1 MSLRPFGGRGF
12 YDPYSEIN
20 RLLDDMMGG
29 TAGPARRSGR
39 QQGAATEWAPA
50 IDALTK
56 DSDLVIRA
64 ELPGV
69 KPEDVEISLHDNVLT
84 ISGERRAEQEEERG
98 GYHIR
103 ERRYGSFRRSVALPE
118 GIDESKISA
127 RYEDG
132 VLEVSVQGGAVARE
146 PKRIQIETAGGQ
158 QGATDVEV
166 SDVVGREATTP
177 TTETARPDEGTQGA
191 APPPG
196 DVPPETPP
204 ETRAR

>member
-1 MSLRPFGGRGF
+1 MASRPFGGRGF
-12 YDPYSEIN
+12 YDPYGEMN

-29 TAGPARRSGR
+29 TASPARRAGR

-50 IDALTK
+50 VDALTK

-69 KPEDVEISLHDNVLT
+69 KQEDVDITLHDNVLT
-84 ISGERRAEQEEERG
+84 ISGERRVEEEEERG

-103 ERRYGSFRRSVALPE
+103 ERRYGSFRRSVSLPE

-132 VLEVSVQGGAVARE
+132 VLEMTVQGGAVARE
-146 PKRIQIETAGGQ
+146 PKRIQI
-158 QGATDVEV
+158 QGPSGE
-166 SDVVGREATTP
+166 SSGS
-177 TTETARPDEGTQGA
+177 EGSSS
-191 APPPG
+191 
-196 DVPPETPP
+196 
-204 ETRAR
+204 

>member
-1 MSLRPFGGRGF
+1 MALRPFGGRGF
-12 YDPYSEIN
+12 YDPYHEMN
-20 RLLDDMMGG
+20 RMLDEMMGG
-29 TAGPARRSGR
+29 TAGAARKSGR

-50 IDALTK
+50 VDALTK

-69 KPEDVEISLHDNVLT
+69 KPEDVDISLHDNVLS
-84 ISGERRAEQEEERG
+84 ISGERRVEQEEERG

-103 ERRYGSFRRSVALPE
+103 ERRYGSFRRSLALPE

-132 VLEVSVQGGAVARE
+132 VLEVRVQGGAVARE
-146 PKRIQIETAGGQ
+146 PKRIQIEAAGGQ
-158 QGATDVEV
+158 KGATDLEA
-166 SDVVGREATTP
+166 SEVVGREATTP
-177 TTETARPDEGTQGA
+177 TTETIRPDEGTQGA
-191 APPPG
+191 APPG
-196 DVPPETPP
+196 DIPPETPP

>member
-12 YDPYSEIN
+12 YDPYGEMN
-20 RLLDDMMGG
+20 RLLEEMMGG
-29 TAGPARRSGR
+29 TAAPARRSGR
-39 QQGAATEWAPA
+39 RQGVATEWAPA

-56 DSDLVIRA
+56 DSDVVIRV

-69 KPEDVEISLHDNVLT
+69 KQEDVDISLHDNVLT
-84 ISGERRAEQEEERG
+84 ISGERSDEQEEERG

-132 VLEVSVQGGAVARE
+132 VLEVTVEGAAVARE
-146 PKRIQIETAGGQ
+146 PKRIQI
-158 QGATDVEV
+158 QGPSGE
-166 SDVVGREATTP
+166 SSGS
-177 TTETARPDEGTQGA
+177 EGS
-191 APPPG
+191 
-196 DVPPETPP
+196 
-204 ETRAR
+204 RSS

>member
-12 YDPYSEIN
+12 YDPHHEMN
-20 RLLDDMMGG
+20 RLLDEMMGG

-50 IDALTK
+50 VDALTK

-69 KPEDVEISLHDNVLT
+69 KQEDVDISLHDNVLT
-84 ISGERRAEQEEERG
+84 ISGERRDEQEEEERG

-103 ERRYGSFRRSVALPE
+103 ERRYGSFSRSLALPE

-132 VLEVSVQGGAVARE
+132 VLEVTVQGGAVARE
-146 PKRIQIETAGGQ
+146 PKRIQI
-158 QGATDVEV
+158 QGPSGE
-166 SDVVGREATTP
+166 SSGS
-177 TTETARPDEGTQGA
+177 EGL
-191 APPPG
+191 
-196 DVPPETPP
+196 
-204 ETRAR
+204 RS

>member
-1 MSLRPFGGRGF
+1 MALRPFGGRGF
-12 YDPYSEIN
+12 YDPHSEIN
-20 RLLDDMMGG
+20 RLLDEMMGG

-39 QQGAATEWAPA
+39 QQGAVTEWAPA
-50 IDALTK
+50 VDALTK
-56 DSDLVIRA
+56 DADLVILA

-69 KPEDVEISLHDNVLT
+69 KLEDVDISLHDNVLT
-84 ISGERRAEQEEERG
+84 ISGERRDEQEEERG

-132 VLEVSVQGGAVARE
+132 VLEVRVQGAAVARE
-146 PKRIQIETAGGQ
+146 PKRIQIQAAGSQ

-177 TTETARPDEGTQGA
+177 PTTTARPDEGTQGA
-191 APPPG
+191 APPG
-196 DVPPETPP
+196 DVPSETPP
-204 ETRAR
+204 ETRPR